1 MLKGIIQLIQIEHG
15 KNDVKCRSELIIITI
30 D

>member
-1 MLKGIIQLIQIEHG
+1 MFKGIIQLIQIENG